1 MTPVLMLLTVAGIT
15 IAFMRRAHRNGNSG
29 TFVISGAVSL
39 TSGLVTTFL
48 LAAHLASVWLRVAA
62 GYASL
67 ADFEQFALLA
77 LGVAI
82 FVPGL
87 LCVSLAGALT
97 RGELHAQKRTLAA
110 AIVVSGITAP
120 LSVSEPLAG
129 LTCAFAVLNIAM
141 LLGSRTNLA
150 VSAQEVSLYY

>member
-1 MTPVLMLLTVAGIT
+1 MTAVMLSTVIGIT
-15 IAFMRRAHRNGNSG
+15 SFFVMRVRIRNSG
-29 TFVISGAVSL
+29 ATAASGVASL
-39 TSGLVTTFL
+39 ASGLVTTFAMCAHVATVL
-48 LAAHLASVWLRVAA
+48 LGLLERSEPLAYHTDQWS
-62 GYASL
+62 
-67 ADFEQFALLA
+67 LLA
-77 LGVAI
+77 LGVVVL
-82 FVPGL
+82 VPGL
-87 LCVSLAGALT
+87 QCVSMAGAVA

>member
-1 MTPVLMLLTVAGIT
+1 MA
-15 IAFMRRAHRNGNSG
+15 SG
-29 TFVISGAVSL
+29 V
-39 TSGLVTTFL
+39 
-48 LAAHLASVWLRVAA
+48 
-62 GYASL
+62 ASL
-67 ADFEQFALLA
+67 ASGLITTFSMSAHIATVLLGVLARSEPLVYGAEQWSPLA
-77 LGVAI
+77 LGVAVLI
-82 FVPGL
+82 PGL
-87 LCVSLAGALT
+87 LCVSMAGAVA

-150 VSAQEVSLYY
+150 VSGPEVSLYY